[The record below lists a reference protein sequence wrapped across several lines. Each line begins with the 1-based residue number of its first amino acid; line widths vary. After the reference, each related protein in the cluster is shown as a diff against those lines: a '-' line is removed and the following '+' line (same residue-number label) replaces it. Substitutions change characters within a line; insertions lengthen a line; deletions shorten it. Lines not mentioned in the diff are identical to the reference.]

1 MGFTFKV
8 VSIKSRYHALIGE
21 HHFLKWSPPKVDC
34 LLNSVFYILYH
45 CCPIKFQNLKK
56 TGLLYVDQSNFVRI
70 RKEAPNGYFKL
81 TGIKIISLRDA
92 VVTNR
97 RTLCVHSQD
106 STRLPLLI
114 KHDGTQS
121 IPAYITPRRDVTR
134 D

>member
-1 MGFTFKV
+1 M
-8 VSIKSRYHALIGE
+8 
-21 HHFLKWSPPKVDC
+21 
-34 LLNSVFYILYH
+34 
-45 CCPIKFQNLKK
+45 
-56 TGLLYVDQSNFVRI
+56 DQSNFVRI

-121 IPAYITPRRDVTR
+121 IPAYITPRRDVTKEIKVFKQLTR
-134 D
+134 YETLSRNEQLDPQ